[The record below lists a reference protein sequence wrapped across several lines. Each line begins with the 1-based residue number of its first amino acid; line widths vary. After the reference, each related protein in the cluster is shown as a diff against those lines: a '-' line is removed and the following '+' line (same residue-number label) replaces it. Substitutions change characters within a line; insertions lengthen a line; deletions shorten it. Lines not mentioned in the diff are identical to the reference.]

1 MSEIEE
7 SSPRRLSQIIARLR
21 RASLER
27 FQTRPGSEEH
37 RQAIDAELVLDH
49 ELDDAVQDEDAV
61 SHPKSKPA
69 E

>member
-7 SSPRRLSQIIARLR
+7 SSQRRLSKIIARLR
-21 RASLER
+21 RASVER
-27 FQTRPGSEEH
+27 FQTRPGSAEH

-49 ELDDAVQDEDAV
+49 ELDDAVQDDDAV
-61 SHPKSKPA
+61 HHPKTKTA